1 MRKLLLSGIAGAII
15 ASMSVVA
22 APAQASPPPPSLL
35 CSVFTWPAVFLI
47 EITGGQNGPVSPLL
61 TPLQPLFCG

>member
-1 MRKLLLSGIAGAII
+1 MRKLLVSGVAGAIM
-15 ASMSVVA
+15 ASTLVAA

-35 CSVFTWPAVFLI
+35 CSAFTWPAVFLI
-47 EITGGQNGPVSPLL
+47 EITGGKNGPVSPLL